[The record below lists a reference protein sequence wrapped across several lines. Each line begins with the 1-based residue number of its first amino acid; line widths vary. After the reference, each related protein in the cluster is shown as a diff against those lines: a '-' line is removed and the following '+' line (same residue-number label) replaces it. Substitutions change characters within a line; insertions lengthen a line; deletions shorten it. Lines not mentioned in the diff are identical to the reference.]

1 MKLLFFDFDLFYS
14 YSNLVLLYHNIK
26 REKPVI
32 DYASISPE
40 KSTQLVP
47 QDQKKSNNPE
57 SNGDN
62 DLPHGWI
69 ASVVPVSGDE
79 YYFNEGTG
87 ETTW

>member
-1 MKLLFFDFDLFYS
+1 MKLLFLILIYS
-14 YSNLVLLYHNIK
+14 TRTQIWCCCTTIK
-26 REKPVI
+26 REKPII

-69 ASVVPVSGDE
+69 ASVDPVSGDE